1 MGNIG
6 SSELLIIFVLALLLL
21 GPKRLPDV
29 GDALGKTI
37 RRFRQASRELRD
49 ELDVDRETHA
59 ASTSAVR
66 RDPEVRAAEPPTP
79 APAPTAAI
87 APPAPSETTPYEKN

>member
-6 SSELLIIFVLALLLL
+6 SSELLIILVIALLLL

-49 ELDVDRETHA
+49 ELDIEQETRRP
-59 ASTSAVR
+59 ASAR
-66 RDPEVRAAEPPTP
+66 RDAGVGVPESP
-79 APAPTAAI
+79 APAGAAAPTAAI
-87 APPAPSETTPYEKN
+87 APPAPAEPDPSKKS